1 MLDDKNNKLES
12 SLDNFQTE
20 EEPSSKLLP
29 RSAWNSKLAYLR
41 VVLKAKLALDR
52 IEKEAND

>member
-1 MLDDKNNKLES
+1 MPDDKNDQLEL
-12 SLDNFQTE
+12 SLDEFQTQE
-20 EEPSSKLLP
+20 DGSSKLLP